1 MDTGT
6 KSALIQNA
14 MFIAGITKII
24 RLYPIWKFGSGLP
37 AIMGT
42 SSGFIETAKSIW
54 ITYGY
59 SSIIVTSLIGA
70 ILKIFLGF
78 FIKPLKKLF
87 PPIVTSLV
95 IM

>member
-1 MDTGT
+1 MFLDNVSPLIIIAGILQMDTGT

-42 SSGFIETAKSIW
+42 SSGFIETAKSI
-54 ITYGY
+54 
-59 SSIIVTSLIGA
+59 
-70 ILKIFLGF
+70 
-78 FIKPLKKLF
+78 
-87 PPIVTSLV
+87 
-95 IM
+95 